1 MKRILKLHVNGE
13 EFEVLT
19 EIHKTLLEVLREDLG
34 LTGTKR
40 GCDLGTCGA
49 CTVLIEGKPY
59 LSCLT
64 LAVDVQ
70 GKKIVTI
77 EGLAQDGELHPLQ
90 KAFVEKGAIQ
100 CGFCTPGMILT
111 AKAFLHEN
119 PHPSEGN
126 VKKAISGNLCRCT
139 GYIKIVEAILSVS
152 PLSLPS
158 PQRGEGVGEGE
169 GRLK

>member
-1 MKRILKLHVNGE
+1 MKRIITLNVNGE
-13 EFEVLT
+13 EFELLT
-19 EIHKTLLEVLREDLG
+19 EVHRTLLEVLRENLG

-64 LAVDVQ
+64 LAADVQ

-77 EGLAQDGELHPLQ
+77 EGLAQDGEPHPLQ
-90 KAFVEKGAIQ
+90 KAFVQKGAIQ

-111 AKAFLHEN
+111 AKAFLDEN
-119 PHPSEGN
+119 PNPSEEE
-126 VKKAISGNLCRCT
+126 VKQAISGNICRCT
-139 GYIKIVEAILSVS
+139 GYVKIVEAVLSVT
-152 PLSLPS
+152 
-158 PQRGEGVGEGE
+158 R
-169 GRLK
+169 K

>member
-1 MKRILKLHVNGE
+1 MKRIITLNVNGE
-13 EFEVLT
+13 KFELLT
-19 EIHKTLLEVLREDLG
+19 EVHRTLLEVLRENLG

-64 LAVDVQ
+64 LAADVQ

-77 EGLAQDGELHPLQ
+77 EGVAQDGEPHPLQ
-90 KAFVEKGAIQ
+90 KAFVQKGAIQ

-111 AKAFLHEN
+111 AKAFLDEN
-119 PHPSEGN
+119 PNPSEEE
-126 VKKAISGNLCRCT
+126 VKQAISGNICRCT
-139 GYIKIVEAILSVS
+139 GYVKIVEAILSVT
-152 PLSLPS
+152 
-158 PQRGEGVGEGE
+158 R
-169 GRLK
+169 K